1 MFVVVDLVTRERQRI
16 WPLLLCPLN
25 FDDQR
30 VATCSGR
37 VAFDD
42 SHVLV
47 YWLIFFFWGGCLL
60 PCQFVCDLLLMRLGR
75 TEKFGVLVAA
85 RGQWISKW
93 RLITFFLLQPRR
105 DL

>member
-1 MFVVVDLVTRERQRI
+1 MFVVVDLATRERQRI

-47 YWLIFFFWGGCLL
+47 YWLIFFFWGV
-60 PCQFVCDLLLMRLGR
+60 VCDLLLMQLGR